1 VSLNHPRPTN
11 CPECGTTEFEEIARV
26 EADEIVTEDVA
37 VYRCTDGHEF
47 ENRPPAAVFEVPA
60 GQLGFIGSP
69 NEFARWA
76 RETGKPLPPTAS
88 VSLGPHAELRMF
100 QLPTG
105 QTGQGIKGKV
115 PGYNI
120 RIVRPGAILATT
132 EGESDGLAGR

>member
-1 VSLNHPRPTN
+1 LNHPRPTN

-37 VYRCTDGHEF
+37 VYRCADGHEF

-69 NEFARWA
+69 SEFARWA
-76 RETGKPLPPTAS
+76 RETGKSLPSTAS

-100 QLPTG
+100 RLSDG
-105 QTGQGIKGKV
+105 QTGGGMKAKV

-132 EGESDGLAGR
+132 EGEADGLAGH

>member
-1 VSLNHPRPTN
+1 MSLIHPRPTN

-26 EADEIVTEDVA
+26 EADELVSEDVA

-60 GQLGFIGSP
+60 GSVGFIGSP

-76 RETGKPLPPTAS
+76 RDTGKPLPPTAS

-100 QLPTG
+100 TLSAG
-105 QTGQGIKGKV
+105 EDGSRMKAKV
-115 PGYNI
+115 PGFNI

-132 EGESDGLAGR
+132 EGESDGMAGH